1 MIVAK
6 VSKLEKYLFIK
17 TKQMEIVLLLLLSNS
32 LKIRISQFVFLS
44 GDYNLIYEKLPR
56 DIADR
61 YVFLMDPIIGT
72 GRSASRCIEVS
83 FVFFGI
89 K

>member
-1 MIVAK
+1 
-6 VSKLEKYLFIK
+6 
-17 TKQMEIVLLLLLSNS
+17 MEIIPLHLLSNS
-32 LKIRISQFVFLS
+32 LIIRIVNFAFSS

-72 GRSASRCIEVS
+72 GRSAARCIEVS
-83 FVFFGI
+83 FVLFDSGDWGLDPDFEVKGG
-89 K
+89 